1 MFGSREGNVVVVTG
15 KKSGLEEY
23 KEAIESLIRKK
34 RVVRLLEEFFVPITD
49 LVGFIGGE
57 KFEFK

>member
-1 MFGSREGNVVVVTG
+1 M
-15 KKSGLEEY
+15 
-23 KEAIESLIRKK
+23 IESLIRKK